1 MHICSKDRAIYA
13 EKLFELISNND
24 VKRHYEYALDQI
36 LENIDLSLES
46 TQAYA
51 WTEVDT
57 LEDLKRAQKLECV
70 NMTSQSL

>member
-1 MHICSKDRAIYA
+1 MHICSKDRAVYA
-13 EKLFELISNND
+13 DKLSELILSND

-36 LENIDLSLES
+36 LENIDLRLES

-57 LEDLKRAQKLECV
+57 LDDLKRAQKLECV